1 MTSSS
6 ISATLGGGGAGGGFA
21 LGPLPN
27 EFTTVAL
34 RNAQYVADDDWA
46 ALYNGD
52 RSFWVRVAG
61 ADVYR
66 RNAAGNA
73 WEAVTPVVS
82 GPVGPVGPSASLSRT
97 GALPQSL
104 SGNIDWDNVT
114 NAGFYTVATGA
125 VQNNTPTGVVLGA
138 CHVFT
143 SQTYAVQIGWTFE
156 LSARTFTRTRPGG
169 ATVPWNGWE
178 RIHIPIDAIVELLNA
193 RTGDDRLLI
202 TSLRGT
208 IPVSMLPSEVMLDS
222 EFTTAAVQGLLG
234 LTEDE
239 VNDLFTNATITGQV
253 ITYTQND
260 GTVVTITVP
269 VAMGGMADG
278 VVASAMLVG
287 TVLTLTL
294 STGTTV
300 EVDLAAL
307 QSMGGGI
314 TLAVALAAILPG
326 TNVTIDRTT
335 TGQITINSSGGGTP
349 PVSDHTRVA
358 VVSPDLN
365 FNASEI
371 AAGTTSM
378 TTAITL
384 PAWDNGTRYLLFLQ
398 PEDEDEYTDMR
409 PQGSP
414 FNARASFDIQSST
427 LTYNSSEHRA
437 YLYDDQLLQRS
448 SEEVW
453 ELS

>member
-1 MTSSS
+1 M
-6 ISATLGGGGAGGGFA
+6 
-21 LGPLPN
+21 
-27 EFTTVAL
+27 
-34 RNAQYVADDDWA
+34 
-46 ALYNGD
+46 
-52 RSFWVRVAG
+52 
-61 ADVYR
+61 
-66 RNAAGNA
+66 
-73 WEAVTPVVS
+73 
-82 GPVGPVGPSASLSRT
+82 
-97 GALPQSL
+97 
-104 SGNIDWDNVT
+104 
-114 NAGFYTVATGA
+114 
-125 VQNNTPTGVVLGA
+125 
-138 CHVFT
+138 
-143 SQTYAVQIGWTFE
+143 
-156 LSARTFTRTRPGG
+156 
-169 ATVPWNGWE
+169 
-178 RIHIPIDAIVELLNA
+178 ELLNA

-222 EFTTAAVQGLLG
+222 EFTASAVRGLLG
-234 LTEDE
+234 LTAAE

-278 VVASAMLVG
+278 VVASAVLVG

-335 TGQITINSSGGGTP
+335 TGQITINSSGGGIP

-414 FNARASFDIQSST
+414 FNARASFDIQAST